1 MSGSGRRTKRK
12 QLTWK
17 TKGELVISGAAHN
30 TTHRHTRADAFSF
43 FSLSPP
49 TLLFHFGPPS
59 PPPPL
64 ALMRTRRM
72 GKHSGKKERVRGES
86 ILSEFLPPFAQ
97 FRTMEA
103 EAPLI
108 NLGTSQQH
116 THLLFPPPLIR
127 SWGWEEVDSRVSAD
141 ANTKST
147 IYKRRREQRGE
158 GAFVLWKQWRPLF
171 SSSS

>member
-103 EAPLI
+103 EALLI

-116 THLLFPPPLIR
+116 THTSALSPASHSQLGLGR
-127 SWGWEEVDSRVSAD
+127 SRLARL
-141 ANTKST
+141 
-147 IYKRRREQRGE
+147 RRQHK
-158 GAFVLWKQWRPLF
+158 VHDL
-171 SSSS
+171 